1 MNIGIVITI
10 WFLIKNVLSAMTKKS
25 TEEEL
30 ADKYNF
36 ELFEN
41 FNGCKDVYI
50 KEAIVIK
57 KLVDIKQKLL
67 DVKGRFKGY
76 LRNEIKDRLHQL
88 RTQIS
93 MIDVTLGEFK
103 SLKTYEYPQETDV
116 KGAVKAMFFL
126 HYTNYFNMTAAVHEG
141 KLCFKDHH
149 TGWELVNYHN
159 FFSSQPRVKI

>member
-1 MNIGIVITI
+1 MKNLNMNIGVLIFI
-10 WFLIKNVLSAMTKKS
+10 WFLIKNVMTKKS

-41 FNGCKDVYI
+41 FNGCKDVYN
-50 KEAIVIK
+50 KEAIAIK
-57 KLVDIKQKLL
+57 KLLDIKQKLL
-67 DVKGRFKGY
+67 DVKGKFKGFLSY
-76 LRNEIKDRLHQL
+76 GTKNEIKYILHQL
-88 RTQIS
+88 RRQIS
-93 MIDVTLGEFK
+93 MTADTLGEFK
-103 SLKTYEYPQETDV
+103 VLKTYEYPQESDV

-149 TGWELVNYHN
+149 TG
-159 FFSSQPRVKI
+159 